1 MNPEIKKEFDKIYI
15 DINKMTYEEQ
25 YKLFDECLK
34 MAILSTSINTWF
46 EKDPFLRDMKFSPEN
61 TMKIYDEVMDNI
73 HHNFFPD
80 VDVKIIHP
88 TREFT
93 IENNINSADIIQFI
107 YGINVHLFREKIRT
121 SDKKFDSN
129 IFTHNKDL
137 MTYVIFT
144 DVFDDECPSGSY
156 TVFSLIKNRSD
167 LLDKEFKE
175 AVLDNTKNTLFDE
188 DLSKLADYLKS
199 I

>member
-1 MNPEIKKEFDKIYI
+1 MNPEIKKEFNKIYI
-15 DINKMTYEEQ
+15 DINKMAYEKQ
-25 YKLFDECLK
+25 YELFDECLK
-34 MAILSTSINTWF
+34 MAILSTSINNWF
-46 EKDPFLRDMKFSPEN
+46 EKDPFSRDMKFSPEN

-73 HHNFFPD
+73 HHKFFPD

-107 YGINVHLFREKIRT
+107 YGINIHLFREKIRT
-121 SDKKFDSN
+121 SDKKFDNN
-129 IFTHNKDL
+129 IFIHNKDL
-137 MTYVIFT
+137 MTYIIFT

-156 TVFSLIKNRSD
+156 TVFDLVKNKSD

-175 AVLDNTKNTLFDE
+175 AILDNTKNTLFDE